1 MDDREAVLANI
12 PLSKGGERPVHR
24 VAVKTVP
31 TTALWACFQERLEAL
46 GGEVRSLEAIDE
58 WKGRAVLDDDVPQSV
73 RAALGDPVADVWD
86 AGAGVTLCDLAVAE
100 TGSLLLSAAK
110 GRRRLASLAP
120 PVHIALVRS
129 NDIVA
134 SLEEAFER
142 ASPNTSV
149 LVSGPSRTADVEGV
163 MVMGVHG
170 PKRLIVVRLPE

>member
-1 MDDREAVLANI
+1 MDDRDAVLANV
-12 PLSKGGERPVHR
+12 PQSKGGQRPVHKI
-24 VAVKTVP
+24 VVKTVP
-31 TTALWACFQERLEAL
+31 TTDLWARFQERLEAL
-46 GGEVRSLEAIDE
+46 GGEVRALDAVAE
-58 WKGRAVLDDDVPQSV
+58 WQGRAILDDDVPQIV
-73 RAALGDPVADVWD
+73 RSLLGTPVGDVW
-86 AGAGVTLCDLAVAE
+86 AAEAGVTLCDLAVAE

-120 PVHIALVRS
+120 PVHLALVRDGS
-129 NDIVA
+129 IVA

-142 ASPNTSV
+142 ASTNTCV